1 MQPLK
6 QILFLSIIL
15 QLLIFSAD
23 AQYKSYKI
31 SPKGDT
37 LNAIDMKGLKQGKWV
52 VHVDPLRGE
61 PGYEEEGIFVNS
73 KKEGYWRKYT
83 LEGDLIAYENYKN
96 GDKDG
101 KSQYFTALGDLVREE
116 NWRAY
121 NPEQPYDTIPIYGT
135 GSNEIISYKIIKA
148 QPYSVKDGT
157 WTYYENGK
165 IIKTEDYD
173 RGYLLNPAKKEVAA
187 DAPMKKIVPKEVL
200 EYQKKNA
207 GKRHVKVRDGATGY

>member
-1 MQPLK
+1 MRL
-6 QILFLSIIL
+6 ILFV
-15 QLLIFSAD
+15 LLFYSAGSF
-23 AQYKSYKI
+23 AQWKDYKLTS
-31 SPKGDT
+31 KGDT
-37 LNAIDMKGLKQGKWV
+37 LNRVDKLGRKWGPWKIHYDEV
-52 VHVDPLRGE
+52 RGE

-83 LEGDLIAYENYKN
+83 LEGDLIAYENYKD

-121 NPEQPYDTIPIYGT
+121 NPNQPYDTIPIYGT
-135 GSNEIISYKIIKA
+135 GNNEIINYKIVKA

-165 IIKTEDYD
+165 IIKTENYD
-173 RGYLLNPAKKEVAA
+173 RGYLLDPPKTDVATEE
-187 DAPMKKIVPKEVL
+187 PMKKIVPKEVL

-207 GKRHVKVRDGATGY
+207 GKKRVKVRDGATGY